1 MNAEIGGNE
10 NGNNIW
16 NAWDGSYNV
25 GFLGQVSV
33 V

>member
-10 NGNNIW
+10 NGYDIW
-16 NAWDGSYNV
+16 NARDGSDNV